1 MFSPGSD
8 GFSARSQLG
17 GSPGSGSILP
27 ANRKEESRGGGMRQ
41 CAGQCITRSQETE
54 TNLLPVSGSQC
65 QTNDSAKHIHF

>member
-27 ANRKEESRGGGMRQ
+27 ANRKEESRGWGGDETVCRAVHHSLTGNRNQ
-41 CAGQCITRSQETE
+41 FTASQWESMS
-54 TNLLPVSGSQC
+54 N
-65 QTNDSAKHIHF
+65 